1 MGVGRRQPGYA
12 SILKEKSERYS
23 TIPETRG
30 REPDQTRTERRPH
43 LVARERAVPGVA
55 AGAGVLRELL
65 LAPASERHTEARVST
80 LAGSFHRPPWTPTL
94 RGSRKGGSV
103 SAYGGGEAHT
113 RQMTLVS
120 AKEAADGEDEDPA
133 AARSE
138 TTTTLISECS

>member
-12 SILKEKSERYS
+12 SILKENSERYS

-30 REPDQTRTERRPH
+30 GEPDQTRTERRPH

-80 LAGSFHRPPWTPTL
+80 RRQLPPAPVDPDA
-94 RGSRKGGSV
+94 SRQQERRNRM
-103 SAYGGGEAHT
+103 GGEARLT
-113 RQMTLVS
+113 R
-120 AKEAADGEDEDPA
+120 G
-133 AARSE
+133 R
-138 TTTTLISECS
+138 